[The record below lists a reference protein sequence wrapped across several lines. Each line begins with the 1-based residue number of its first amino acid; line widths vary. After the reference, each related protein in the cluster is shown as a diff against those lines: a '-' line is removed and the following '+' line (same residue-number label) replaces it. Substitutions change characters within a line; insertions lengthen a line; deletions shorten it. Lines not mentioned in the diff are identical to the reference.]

1 MDVPFSLRAVLGG
14 GRKHL
19 SPLRQT
25 FRDAVELGADQ
36 IEQTV
41 GGDSGET
48 PVVHLAPGPV
58 PLVPSPNTLDHCTCA
73 LREGVALV
81 PGFARQPTAARRLG
95 AATASP

>member
-1 MDVPFSLRAVLGG
+1 MDVPFSLSAVLGG
-14 GRKHL
+14 KHL

-58 PLVPSPNTLDHCTCA
+58 PLAPSHNTLDHCTCA
-73 LREGVALV
+73 LRKGVPRAGAEGS
-81 PGFARQPTAARRLG
+81 
-95 AATASP
+95 ATVRT